1 MASSSTGTPPLAG
14 PGAGMSLIAELKRR
28 KVFKVGAAY
37 LVVAWLAVQAASIA
51 FPTFDAPLWALRVFI
66 LVCLLGF
73 PLALVMAWIFDATP
87 EGMKVDTSTPGN
99 KRVFAGAAILIVLAL
114 GWYFHGQ
121 PAFRKG
127 DVAIPA
133 AIAVPAAPSVDPRSI
148 AVLPFLNMSDD
159 KNNEYFSDGISEEL
173 LNVLVRVNGFNV
185 ASRTSS
191 FAFKGREI
199 GTPEIAR
206 QLKVRY
212 VLEGSVRKQGDQLR
226 ITAQLIDASNDR
238 HVLSET
244 YDRKLAD
251 IFKIQDE
258 IANAIVTA
266 VTGAMGTKT
275 EAPAVTVKADTANL
289 NAYDSYLKARELFL
303 ARSDLKESARLFEQS
318 VKLDPNFARGWEGL
332 AAVYSVMPSWGIQ
345 DRDYYLLAA
354 SAAKRA
360 LDLDQSLS
368 MAWATLGTIKGKQL
382 PADFAGSNTLLD
394 RAIAIDPR
402 NSTAYLWRATNWFNL
417 GFLDRALAD
426 ENECLRLDPHYGNCK
441 AWKALTLLDAG
452 DDAGALAMV
461 EQNAA
466 DAGVQNHQP
475 SFVVP
480 ILRRGDKV
488 GAILVLDSM
497 GAKPELNRILIAALS
512 HPEAPRPNYSE
523 IERRFGLT
531 EDDPF
536 LENVGKASLCLWLQ
550 DFDCLDSM
558 EPDSSDM
565 AQWDTTSPGFRNS
578 AGFKKLLERLNV
590 PDYWRKVGYPPQC
603 HAVGAGDFTCDAP
616 TLKAAK

>member
-1 MASSSTGTPPLAG
+1 MNF
-14 PGAGMSLIAELKRR
+14 IAELQRR

-51 FPTFDAPLWALRVFI
+51 FPTFEAPLWALRVFI

-73 PLALVMAWIFDATP
+73 PIAVVMAWVFDATP
-87 EGMKVDTSTPGN
+87 EGVKVDGSRSGN
-99 KRVFAGAAILIVLAL
+99 RVVFAVATVLVVLAL
-114 GWYFHGQ
+114 GWYFYGQ

-127 DVAIPA
+127 QTAAPVAA
-133 AIAVPAAPSVDPRSI
+133 AAPAAPMIDPRSI

-159 KNNEYFSDGISEEL
+159 KANEYFSDGISEEL

-226 ITAQLIDASNDR
+226 ITAQLIDANDDR

-266 VTGAMGTKT
+266 VSSAMGKKAETPT
-275 EAPAVTVKADTANL
+275 VTVKADTANL

-303 ARSDLKESARLFEQS
+303 ARSDLRESARLFEQA
-318 VKLDPNFARGWEGL
+318 VELDPKFARGWEGL
-332 AAVYSVMPSWGIQ
+332 GAVYSTMPSWGIQ
-345 DRDYYLLAA
+345 DRDYYSLATR
-354 SAAKRA
+354 AAKRA
-360 LDLDQSLS
+360 LEIDPGLS
-368 MAWATLGTIKGKQL
+368 MAWATLGNIEGSQS
-382 PADFAGSNTLLD
+382 PFDFAASIKLLD
-394 RAIAIDPR
+394 RAIAVDPH
-402 NSTAYLWRATNWFNL
+402 NSTAYLWRATEWFNL
-417 GFLDRALAD
+417 GFFDRALAD
-426 ENECLRLDPHYGNCK
+426 ENQCLKLDPHYGNCK
-441 AWKALTLLDAG
+441 AWKTLIVLDGGDVAGAMTLL
-452 DDAGALAMV
+452 

-466 DAGVQNHQP
+466 EGGVLNHEG
-475 SFVVP
+475 SYVAP
-480 ILRRGDKV
+480 ILRRGDKA
-488 GAILVLDSM
+488 GAILLLDSI
-497 GAKPELNRILIAALS
+497 GAKPGLNRILIAALS
-512 HPEAPRPNYSE
+512 HPEAPHPTYSD
-523 IERRFGLT
+523 IEKQFLLV
-531 EDDPF
+531 ENDPF
-536 LENVGKASLCLWLQ
+536 VASVGKENLCLWLQ
-550 DFDCLDSM
+550 DFECLGAL
-558 EPDSSDM
+558 EPDSSAM
-565 AQWDTTSPGFRNS
+565 YQWDTTSPGFRNS
-578 AGFKKLLERLNV
+578 AGFKKYLERLNV

-603 HAVGAGDFTCDAP
+603 HAIGANDFACDAP
-616 TLKAAK
+616 TLKAVH